1 MSLLAIIITLGIE
14 RFYTTLDEY
23 RNLEWF
29 ARWGNWV
36 EAHRTIDSPRGG
48 VFTSL
53 LTLLIPVLLVHQL
66 GEWMADGGWLPELL
80 FSVLLLIISLGPK
93 DLRAQVESILES
105 WSKED
110 VEGGILRAEGLL
122 EGEIPEQPH
131 SIVRKLTESVLT
143 EANARIFSV
152 LFWFILFGPAAAL
165 LVRLAQLL
173 ELLQK
178 NEDEDAPF
186 SPGWLVQFNHLL
198 AWPSAHLVALTY
210 ALVGDFSA
218 AIKELMKRAGDWRS
232 NHAVMSQ
239 AGIGAIKLD
248 PVDEESPLIEAD
260 LQEVWDA
267 LEMVRR
273 AEMAWMV
280 LLAMMVISDLS

>member
-14 RFYTTLDEY
+14 RFYAVLDEY

-36 EAHRTIDSPRGG
+36 EEHRTVNSPRGG

-53 LTLLIPVLLVHQL
+53 LTLLIPVLLAHQL

-80 FSVLLLIISLGPK
+80 FSVLALIVSLGPK
-93 DLRAQVESILES
+93 DLRSQVESVLES

-110 VEGGILRAEGLL
+110 VEGGILHAEGLL
-122 EGEIPEQPH
+122 EGEIPQH
-131 SIVRKLTESVLT
+131 QQSIVRKLTESVLT
-143 EANARIFSV
+143 EANSRIFSV

-165 LVRLAQLL
+165 LVRLSHTL
-173 ELLQK
+173 ELLQRS
-178 NEDEDAPF
+178 EDEPLN
-186 SPGWLVQFNHLL
+186 SGWLVQLNQLL
-198 AWPSAHLVALTY
+198 TWPAAHLVALTY
-210 ALVGDFSA
+210 AVVGDFSA
-218 AIKELMKRAGDWRS
+218 AFKQIMKQAGDWRH
-232 NHAVMSQ
+232 NHAIM
-239 AGIGAIKLD
+239 ALTGMGAIRLE
-248 PVDEESPLIEAD
+248 PVDEQSDLPTN

-280 LLAMMVISDLS
+280 LLAMMILSDLL